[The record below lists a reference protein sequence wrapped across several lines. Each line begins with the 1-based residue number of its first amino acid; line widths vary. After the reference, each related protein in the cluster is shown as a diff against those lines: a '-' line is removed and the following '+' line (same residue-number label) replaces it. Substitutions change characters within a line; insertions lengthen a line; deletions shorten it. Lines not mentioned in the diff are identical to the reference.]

1 MYKVLAIDDSPT
13 MHRLF
18 KMIFS
23 EEDYELK
30 SADTGAM
37 GLELVKEFKPDI
49 ILLDFVMPKINGF
62 QFCKILREEMGVKE
76 TPILLITSKA
86 EDVGKKFTERFHKVE
101 YIAKPFQ
108 PEELLEKIQK
118 MLNINGSGAKA
129 VPLESVESL
138 LVNNKLSVKSET
150 TIDMIINKIEKSI
163 APYIRS
169 YIEKYLRLE
178 TGYMISDQKGEHLD
192 LPKIIEIIKDGEGEV
207 VVFNESEVCNIYFD
221 NGVIVYAW
229 KDDSKIEDLFELC
242 QDVFNVC
249 LLEVKTYQELY
260 DQLISLNFSEEVIK
274 RTFIN
279 YVLELLHF
287 ALTMENSIYYV
298 NKMDVPDAFKAK
310 TWVHTDNLEK
320 TYSRFIE
327 DQLLINKLIY
337 DDNLVPL
344 ANKKAN
350 SALLTDFEKRLLNLC
365 DGSHTV
371 GKILSFFGNNKRF
384 VKNALGTL
392 SMSNYLKI

>member
-108 PEELLEKIQK
+108 PEDLLEKIQK
-118 MLNINGSGAKA
+118 MLNVNGSGAK
-129 VPLESVESL
+129 PITLESVESL
-138 LVNNKLSVKSET
+138 LIDKKPSVKSET
-150 TIDMIINKIEKSI
+150 TIDQIINKIEKSI

-178 TGYMISDQKGEHLD
+178 TGYMISDQKGEHLN
-192 LPKIIEIIKDGEGEV
+192 LPKIIEIIKDGAGEIV
-207 VVFNESEVCNIYFD
+207 IFNESDVCNIYFD
-221 NGVIVYAW
+221 NGLILYAW
-229 KDDSKIEDLFELC
+229 KDENKIEDLFELC

-249 LLEVKTYQELY
+249 LLEVKTFQELY
-260 DQLISLNFSEEVIK
+260 EQLILLNFQEEMIK
-274 RTFIN
+274 RTFVN
-279 YVLELLHF
+279 YLLELLHL
-287 ALTMENSIYYV
+287 ALTMEDSLYYV
-298 NKMDVPDAFKAK
+298 NKMDVPDAFKSK

-320 TYSRFIE
+320 IYSRFIE
-327 DQLLINKLIY
+327 EQLLINKLIY
-337 DDNLVPL
+337 DDNLVPVV
-344 ANKKAN
+344 KKKDN
-350 SALLTDFEKRLLNLC
+350 DLLTDFEKRLLNLC
-365 DGSHTV
+365 DGSNTI

-392 SMSNYLKI
+392 SMSNFLKI